1 MNLAKARRLLA
12 ACILP
17 AAAVAALAGPGSA
30 SAFSPEPPLEC
41 KGENIGGQGSTFQNY
56 AVSKV
61 FIPDFKAFDCT
72 GAEPTVTYNSDGS
85 GAGLRSWGAEP
96 KEPSEVSFGPLNAYV
111 GTDNPPSEKQREE
124 MEKKA
129 EEPGEAEAGNE
140 KAEGTVMTIP
150 IEQASNAII
159 VHLPTG
165 CTAKSKPSKRH
176 NENRPVLTN
185 AMLLKIEE
193 GTAHWTELNGPGKS
207 KIKCSG
213 KAGKAAEKG
222 LIKRTVRKDGSGTTA
237 IQKKYMEV
245 IMDSLGRGG
254 EKVIGTETWAQN
266 GQKSG
271 NTEWPNEG
279 TNPVIKGEGN
289 PGVVAQTVA
298 NPGTVGYA
306 VLANARAE
314 GFGTP
319 TSTTFWVELENGPGK
334 YAEPST
340 DGENATVAKSNCAE
354 TPYTNGSKKFPPAT
368 VYLPWN
374 EATTALEAPNYTL
387 CGLTYELAMSK
398 YKPYASTNA
407 KEARTVYDF
416 ENYIQST
423 AAKGGQTEIDEN
435 TDYGQLPHEIRV
447 IAAAGAKEISFE

>member
-17 AAAVAALAGPGSA
+17 AAVVAALAGPGSA

-41 KGENIGGQGSTFQNY
+41 QGENITGQGSTFQNY

-61 FIPDFKAFDCT
+61 FIPDFKSFDCT
-72 GAEPTVTYNSDGS
+72 GAEPTVSYTSDGS
-85 GAGLRSWGAEP
+85 GAGLKSWGV
-96 KEPSEVSFGPLNAYV
+96 EVPTSNFTAANAYV
-111 GTDNPPSEKQREE
+111 GTDNAPNQVQREE
-124 MEKKA
+124 IEKKA
-129 EEPGEAEAGNE
+129 EVPLEAEEGNE
-140 KAEGTVMTIP
+140 KSEGTVMTIP
-150 IEQASNAII
+150 IEQAANAII
-159 VHLPTG
+159 VHLPEG
-165 CTAKSKPSKRH
+165 CSAKSEPVKKDK
-176 NENRPVLTN
+176 EARPVLTN

-193 GTAHWTELNGPGKS
+193 GTAVWSELNGPGKS
-207 KIKCSG
+207 KIKCKG
-213 KAGKAAEKG
+213 KVAKAAERG
-222 LIKRTVRKDGSGTTA
+222 LIKRTVREDGSGTTA

-245 IMDSLGRGG
+245 IATSLGHGG

-271 NTEWPNEG
+271 NTVWPNEG
-279 TNPVIKGEGN
+279 TNPVIKGNGN
-289 PGVVAQTVA
+289 PGVVAKTLA
-298 NPGTVGYA
+298 DPGTVGYA

-319 TSTTFWVELENGPGK
+319 TATTFWVELEDGPGK

-340 DGENATVAKSNCAE
+340 DGENATTAKSNCSE
-354 TPYTNGSKKFPPAT
+354 TPYTNGVKKFPPAT

-374 EATTALEAPNYTL
+374 EATTAVEAPNYTL

-398 YKPYASTNA
+398 YKPYTGTNS

-416 ENYIQST
+416 ENYIQAT
-423 AAKGGQTEIDEN
+423 GPNGGQTKIDEN
-435 TDYGQLPHEIRV
+435 TDYGQLPHEVKV
-447 IAAAGAKEISFE
+447 IAATGAKEVSFE